1 MESAGA
7 TINCSKCGTSTN
19 YRDARFCPTCG
30 GTLEPLIADRGPVPP
45 RLGKTLG
52 PDYSVMGELGRGGFA
67 VVYTVKDHKNDRY
80 LAVKVMHPELMTS
93 PDVVERF
100 RREAEIAAALDH
112 HGILSVAFSGEGEG
126 LVFYAMERIKGTSLR
141 EKLEREGA
149 FSAELSEDLFYQVG
163 RGLAHAHGRQV
174 VHRDIKPGNVMLKD
188 DGSAL
193 ILDFGIAKG
202 LAAGVSSLTMTG
214 QRIGSAE
221 YMSPEQA
228 VGDKTIDGRSDIYSL
243 GIMTFEML
251 TGKTPFAGG
260 STLEIVA
267 RRFTDG
273 VPDVRTLQPEVS
285 EGFST
290 LLAKC
295 LETDPEDRWQT
306 VEEMFA
312 L

>member
-1 MESAGA
+1 MLGG
-7 TINCSKCGTSTN
+7 TINCSKCGTSTAFV
-19 YRDARFCPTCG
+19 DALFCPTCG
-30 GTLEPLIADRGPVPP
+30 SRLGPLTVERGPVPP
-45 RLGKTLG
+45 RLGKALG
-52 PDYSVMGELGRGGFA
+52 PKYSVMGELGRGGFA
-67 VVYTVKDHKNDRY
+67 VVYTVKDLENDRY

-112 HGILSVAFSGEGEG
+112 HSILSVAFTGEAED
-126 LVFYAMERIKGTSLR
+126 LVYYAMERVKGVSLR

-149 FSAELSEDLFYQVG
+149 FPVELAEDLFYQVG
-163 RGLAHAHGRQV
+163 RGLAHAHARQV

-273 VPDVRTLQPEVS
+273 VPDVKTLRPEVS
-285 EGFST
+285 DGFST

-295 LETDPEDRWQT
+295 LETDPDDRWQT
-306 VEEMFA
+306 VEEMFS